1 MEPKTTTGFVKVA
14 LTSEVPEGKMKTV
27 QMMGHDICLAN
38 VAGNY
43 YAIGNVCTHFHEPLA
58 QGTLKDNVVTCPL
71 HGSQFDVRT
80 GEVKRGPARVPE
92 PVYEV
97 KLEGSTI
104 MLRQKQ

>member
-1 MEPKTTTGFVKVA
+1 MTGEFVKVA
-14 LTSEVPEGKMKTV
+14 STSDIPEGKMKLV
-27 QMMGHDICLAN
+27 QLGSNQVCIAHA
-38 VAGNY
+38 AGKY
-43 YAIGNVCTHFHEPLA
+43 SAIGDTCTHVGGPLH
-58 QGTLKDNVVTCPL
+58 QGVLKDSVVTCPW